1 MEAPHQQIL
10 AKRELRDALGTFA
23 TGVTIVTAWDQSAN
37 VPVGVTASSF
47 NSVSLDP
54 PLVLW
59 SVGRQAL
66 SAGVLTTNDRFAIH
80 VLNAE
85 QTELA
90 NRFAKSGTDKFGP
103 TDYTRD
109 GDGVPVLQDFASRF
123 DCQLEAVHEGGDHL
137 IIIGRVISIQRG
149 GGEPLV
155 FHEGGF
161 ATAVPLELLA
171 ELKRGA

>member
-1 MEAPHQQIL
+1 MEATQQQQL
-10 AKRELRDALGTFA
+10 AKRELRDVLGTFA
-23 TGVTIVTAWDQSAN
+23 TGVTIVTAWDEGAN
-37 VPVGVTASSF
+37 APVGVTASSF

-59 SVGRQAL
+59 SVGKQAL
-66 SAGVLTTNDRFAIH
+66 SADVLTTNERFAIH

-85 QTELA
+85 QTDLA

-103 TDYTRD
+103 TDYARD
-109 GDGVPVLQDFASRF
+109 TNGVPVLPDFASRF
-123 DCQLEAVHEGGDHL
+123 DCQLEAVHKGGDHL
-137 IIIGRVISIQRG
+137 IIVGRVMSIERG

-155 FHEGGF
+155 FHDGGF